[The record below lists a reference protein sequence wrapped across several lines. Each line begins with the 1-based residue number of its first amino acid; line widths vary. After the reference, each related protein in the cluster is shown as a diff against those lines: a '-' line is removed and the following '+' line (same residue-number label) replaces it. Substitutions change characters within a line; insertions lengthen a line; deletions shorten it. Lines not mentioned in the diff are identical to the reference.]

1 MKMKASVAFRFS
13 RCLGDATTA
22 HETGIFRYE
31 SQRSGAAAV
40 VEYVRFDALLVKR
53 QEARQMVMENQQES
67 AGEDDWK
74 TLE

>member
-1 MKMKASVAFRFS
+1 MKINASVAFRFS
-13 RCLGDATTA
+13 RRLGDATTA
-22 HETGIFRYE
+22 HEMGIFRHE
-31 SQRSGAAAV
+31 SQSSGAVAV

-67 AGEDDWK
+67 ASEDDWK